1 MKKPKKQWPPVPG
14 IQKISK
20 GKGDPL
26 RIRTDQAIDV
36 GRKIAEAIR
45 KGMKKYLEEKDVD
58 RVRDPLS
65 IGRPLKS
72 FRGWRTK
79 DEFDR
84 VQAAIAG
91 V

>member
-1 MKKPKKQWPPVPG
+1 
-14 IQKISK
+14 
-20 GKGDPL
+20 
-26 RIRTDQAIDV
+26 
-36 GRKIAEAIR
+36 
-45 KGMKKYLEEKDVD
+45 MKKYLEEKDVD